1 MDIVTLKKININN
14 PVFKNIE
21 KQKPVIPLLSL
32 NKDEHNLY

>member
-21 KQKPVIPLLSL
+21 KTEAIYLIVKF
-32 NKDEHNLY
+32 K